1 MCNNL
6 PAFFTRRH
14 FVKDHED
21 IVMSLNDVWVSEI
34 EGKMMNVNTLS
45 KQDAVALIGA
55 HTVGRVIGF
64 GPWTQQPFFFDNGY
78 FLQLKRVKNWLDDGK
93 SLGAGLEH
101 PFSERIFSDWFQ
113 DSLKVEDSHPV
124 MPRMESNIMMLDAD
138 LALVLNAPELVE
150 KYAAD
155 NKVWRKDFD
164 DAYIVMSELGFA
176 SLDPPRAGANR
187 RLLQRSEELLDEDFE
202 FFQNLQISQEEQR
215 KQFHAAFRG
224 KF

>member
-1 MCNNL
+1 MCDNL
-6 PAFFTRRH
+6 PAFSSRGH
-14 FVKDHED
+14 SDDHDD
-21 IVMSLNDVWVSEI
+21 IVISLNDVWVSEI
-34 EGKMMNVNTLS
+34 EGKMINVNTLS

-55 HTVGRVIGF
+55 HTVGRVINF
-64 GPWTQQPFFFDNGY
+64 GPWTQQPFFFDNEY
-78 FLQLKRVKNWLDDGK
+78 FLQLKRVKDWLDSGK
-93 SLGAGLEH
+93 SLGQG
-101 PFSERIFSDWFQ
+101 PFSKIVFSDWFMG
-113 DSLKVEDSHPV
+113 SMEVEDSHPV
-124 MPRMESNIMMLDAD
+124 MPPMEANVMMLDAD

-202 FFQNLQISQEEQR
+202 FFQNLQILQEEQS
-215 KQFHAAFRG
+215 KKIHAAFRG
-224 KF
+224 NF